1 MKYLLLAVLFT
12 TIIPVMFV
20 KAQTTTTDISPIDK
34 RQEWIQSILSE
45 QSKPIKYNDY
55 IFYCTG
61 HHGIIWSLIASDSTG
76 IYLYNGTTRKQEL
89 CADSIIPDSLSF
101 IRENIKT
108 ITWGFDSLASA
119 AKSLKPLNN
128 KIYNPIYSQL
138 YVIIDNNIVFSY
150 NNRDDCYIGAD
161 SIRFNHNINKLFYLM
176 FWLSAPS
183 GRSYM
188 PRPCD
193 ISDPN
198 K

>member
-1 MKYLLLAVLFT
+1 
-12 TIIPVMFV
+12 MFV

-45 QSKPIKYNDY
+45 QTKSIKYNDY

-161 SIRFNHNINKLFYLM
+161 SIRFNHNINKLLYLM
-176 FWLSAPS
+176 FWLAAPS
-183 GRSYM
+183 GRPYM

-193 ISDPN
+193 ISGPN